1 MAEAEV
7 SGGDRFERA
16 ISDLQAKFAKEPV
29 LSVGFLEN
37 ATYPDGKSVAMIA
50 AINEFGATIEREP
63 SEITVYRKL
72 NKAGTEFLRNGRF
85 VKRREA
91 NFSSTHAVS
100 AYTITIPP
108 RPFFR
113 GMVKDKSPQWGSD
126 FVKLLKK
133 ADYDVQNAMMMM
145 GEHIKGQ
152 LMSAIN
158 DFSDPA
164 NAPSTIRKKGFNK
177 PLTDT
182 ATMRNNVDYAIDEN

>member
-7 SGGDRFERA
+7 LGGDRFERA

-72 NKAGTEFLRNGRF
+72 NKVGTEFLRNGRF
-85 VKRREA
+85 VKRKDA

-126 FVKLLKK
+126 FVKILK
-133 ADYDVQNAMMMM
+133 ATSFDLSRAIGLM
-145 GEHIKGQ
+145 GMHIKGQ
-152 LMSAIN
+152 LQQAIR
-158 DFSDPA
+158 DFRDPP
-164 NAPSTIRKKGFNK
+164 NAPSTIRRKGFDK
-177 PLTDT
+177 PLIDK
-182 ATMRNNVDYAIDEN
+182 AVMLNSADYEVNEN